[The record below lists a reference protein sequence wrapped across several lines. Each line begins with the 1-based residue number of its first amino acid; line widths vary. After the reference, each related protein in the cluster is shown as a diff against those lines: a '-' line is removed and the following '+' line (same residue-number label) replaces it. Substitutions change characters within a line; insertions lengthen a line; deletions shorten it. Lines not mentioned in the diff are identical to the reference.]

1 MATGVNKSPR
11 QLYGSASCPR
21 IVQGDRGGDF
31 RRITCVIPNKNL
43 YLHYLN
49 ISNMEL
55 IFIIST
61 IIAIITI
68 PMNRIFMIRLAW
80 FLLVSLLTPLIGIPV
95 YLLLFGKE

>member
-1 MATGVNKSPR
+1 
-11 QLYGSASCPR
+11 
-21 IVQGDRGGDF
+21 
-31 RRITCVIPNKNL
+31 
-43 YLHYLN
+43 
-49 ISNMEL
+49 MEL

-80 FLLVSLLTPLIGIPV
+80 FLLISLLTPLIGIPV